1 MATAL
6 NEQTKSALHDVIA
19 HPLLEHARA
28 LEAALVPPF
37 AKRVF
42 GRINQKSSIEA
53 ASESDRGVTE
63 RLANAFD
70 TSLTAGRLAAGIE
83 RSDRTFT
90 PRNAAQRFFCLNADQ
105 CDWSSQ
111 DRRIQAIG
119 KPIIEFWPELP
130 ESKHRFRK
138 HNPSDG
144 LVSVLVRD
152 FGTGLSRENMPET
165 ILTLNSEAKLQ
176 EFEAIGQFGHG
187 GSSALAF
194 CESCLIISRPRFDGS
209 IREFYWTLI
218 FPEREQQESKQDV
231 VRKWFCDVDQLPL
244 VGSIDD

>member
-1 MATAL
+1 MQLNAEIRDAL
-6 NEQTKSALHDVIA
+6 RAAITQ
-19 HPLLEHARA
+19 PLLENSRA
-28 LEAALVPPF
+28 LENSLAAAF
-37 AKRVF
+37 GKRVF

-105 CDWSSQ
+105 CDWSPQ
-111 DRRIQAIG
+111 DQRIQAIA
-119 KPIIEFWPELP
+119 KPTIEFWPELP
-130 ESKHRFRK
+130 QSKHRFRK

-165 ILTLNSEAKLQ
+165 ILTLNSEAKL
-176 EFEAIGQFGHG
+176 
-187 GSSALAF
+187 
-194 CESCLIISRPRFDGS
+194 RR
-209 IREFYWTLI
+209 R
-218 FPEREQQESKQDV
+218 
-231 VRKWFCDVDQLPL
+231 
-244 VGSIDD
+244 

>member
-1 MATAL
+1 MATEL
-6 NEQTKSALHDVIA
+6 NEDVKKALHAVIA
-19 HPLLEHARA
+19 HPLLEHARE
-28 LEAALVPPF
+28 LEAALTPLF

-70 TSLTAGRLAAGIE
+70 TSLTAGRLAAGIAE
-83 RSDRTFT
+83 SDRTFT
-90 PRNAAQRFFCLNADQ
+90 PRNVAQRFFCLNADQ
-105 CDWSSQ
+105 CDWSPQ
-111 DRRIQAIG
+111 DQRIQTIA
-119 KPIIEFWPELP
+119 KPVIEFWPEAP

-165 ILTLNSEAKLQ
+165 I
-176 EFEAIGQFGHG
+176 
-187 GSSALAF
+187 
-194 CESCLIISRPRFDGS
+194 D
-209 IREFYWTLI
+209 
-218 FPEREQQESKQDV
+218 
-231 VRKWFCDVDQLPL
+231 RK
-244 VGSIDD
+244 S